1 MESMEHIGARADELR
16 RRLQKA
22 SEQVARLSSD
32 PGWQPPC
39 GTCLKPDGR
48 FAIRLPG
55 EERDAMV
62 TCPFRQRREVCR
74 LARWDE
80 ATAAQHRRQALEQC
94 GLLPVYH
101 DATLQGVHEAIRSD
115 IGMYLVNLE
124 EHRLAGRGLIIT
136 GGTGVGKTCVLAL
149 VGVRMLELAGGFRFA
164 YAADIYRALHRR
176 DDGERAMADELRQTS
191 MLLFDEFAAPAS
203 SDFIYG
209 DLEALL
215 EYRRGK
221 RLPTCVTCNVPMKQL
236 AKQPQW
242 ARIADR
248 LRETSY
254 PPGRELMIPG
264 GSRRGKP

>member
-1 MESMEHIGARADELR
+1 M
-16 RRLQKA
+16 
-22 SEQVARLSSD
+22 ARLSSD

-101 DATLQGVHEAIRSD
+101 DATLEGVHEAIRSD
-115 IGMYLVNLE
+115 VSMYLVNLE

-149 VGVRMLELAGGFRFA
+149 VGMRMLELAGGFRFA

-176 DDGERAMADELRQTS
+176 DDGERAMAEDLRQTS

-264 GSRRGKP
+264 ESRRGK

>member
-1 MESMEHIGARADELR
+1 
-16 RRLQKA
+16 
-22 SEQVARLSSD
+22 V
-32 PGWQPPC
+32 
-39 GTCLKPDGR
+39 PD
-48 FAIRLPG
+48 

-80 ATAAQHRRQALEQC
+80 ATAAQHRRQTLEQC

-101 DATLQGVHEAIRSD
+101 DATLDGVHEAIRSD
-115 IGMYLVNLE
+115 IRMYLLNLE

-136 GGTGVGKTCVLAL
+136 GGTGVGKSCVLAL
-149 VGVRMLELAGGFRFA
+149 VGMRMLELAGGFRFA

-176 DDGERAMADELRQTS
+176 DDAERAMAEELRQTS

-264 GSRRGKP
+264 GSRRAKS